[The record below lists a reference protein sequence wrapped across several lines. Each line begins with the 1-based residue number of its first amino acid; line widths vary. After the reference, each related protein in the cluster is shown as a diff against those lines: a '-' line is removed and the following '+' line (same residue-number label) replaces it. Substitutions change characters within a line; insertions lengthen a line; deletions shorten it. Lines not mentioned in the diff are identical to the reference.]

1 MAKFKRGI
9 LGGFQGKVGTVIGS
23 RWKNVNVMRAMPEHV
38 RDARSEKQL
47 TQREKFRVVSS
58 FLRLTRPF
66 IRAGFEISSSANYSS
81 NNRALSY
88 NLRYGT
94 TGEYPEPG
102 ISLDFPSVRIA
113 EGSLEGA
120 LNATAQDTGSGGLD
134 ISWEDNSGDANAQ
147 GNDTVML
154 LAYSEQHAQAVI
166 DTEAAIRED
175 GAATLSL
182 PNAINDGSG
191 ATLHVWIAFRNGD
204 SETSSNSTYLGS
216 ISL

>member
-9 LGGFQGKVGTVIGS
+9 LGGFHGKVGTVIGS

-47 TQREKFRVVSS
+47 AQREKFRVVSS
-58 FLRLTRPF
+58 FLKLTRPF

-88 NLRYGT
+88 NLRYGV
-94 TGEYPEPG
+94 TGAYPEPG
-102 ISLDFPSVRIA
+102 ITLDFPSVRVA

-120 LNATAQDTGSGGLD
+120 LNATAKAGGSGGLD
-134 ISWEDNSGDANAQ
+134 ISWEDNSGIANAKAE
-147 GNDTVML
+147 DTVML
-154 LAYSEQHAQAVI
+154 LAYSEQHEQAVAN
-166 DTEAAIRED
+166 TEAANRED

-182 PNAINDGSG
+182 PDAIDDGSG
-191 ATLHVWIAFRNGD
+191 ATLHVWIAFRNSA
-204 SETSSNSTYLGS
+204 SEISSNSAYLGS

>member
-47 TQREKFRVVSS
+47 AQREKFRLVSS
-58 FLRLTRPF
+58 FLKLTRPF
-66 IRAGFEISSSANYSS
+66 IRVGFEISSSANYSS

-88 NLRYGT
+88 NLRYAT

-102 ISLDFPSVRIA
+102 ITLDFTSVRVA

-120 LNATAQDTGSGGLD
+120 LNATVQNGGSGALD
-134 ISWEDNSGDANAQ
+134 ISWEDNSGQANAQ

-154 LAYSEQHAQAVI
+154 LAYSEQHSQAVM

-175 GAATLSL
+175 GAATLDL
-182 PNAINDGSG
+182 PNAINDDSG

-204 SETSSNSTYLGS
+204 GERSSNSTYLGS
-216 ISL
+216 IGL